1 MTQPTPSPSQSPAAT
16 DASVAWLVARAH
28 LSDDTAP
35 LAAAAADGG
44 ALVQALVAD
53 GRTPEAFRVIA
64 AALPP
69 REGVW
74 WAWVS
79 ARHATQLAA
88 SGGGEPAPPLTA
100 ALAAVEQ
107 WIANPDEDRRRAA
120 WNAGQAAGLE
130 SAAGCAAGAVFFT
143 SGSVAPPDVAPVPP
157 PAGIDRLLVGNA
169 VALAAAAHP
178 QHFEALAG
186 AYVAQG
192 LEVVKQLGGWD
203 KAITLSRDHFQAQHE
218 RHTRLSAPP
227 AGGPPV
233 TQPAG
238 R

>member
-1 MTQPTPSPSQSPAAT
+1 MTQPVSQPSAASDPSL
-16 DASVAWLVARAH
+16 AWLVERAQ
-28 LSDDTAP
+28 LPDDVAP
-35 LAAAAADGG
+35 LAAASADGG
-44 ALVQALVAD
+44 ALVQALVAN
-53 GRTPEAFRVIA
+53 GKTPEAFRVIA

-79 ARHATQLAA
+79 ARHAAQLAA
-88 SGGGEPAPPLTA
+88 EGKEPPAPVAA

-107 WIANPDEDRRRAA
+107 WIANPDDDRRRAA
-120 WNAGQAAGLE
+120 WAASQAAGLE
-130 SAAGCAAGAVFFT
+130 TAAGCAAGAVFFT
-143 SGSVAPPDVAPVPP
+143 SGSVAPADVTPIPP
-157 PAGIDRLLVGNA
+157 PAGIDRMLTGTAVG
-169 VALAAAAHP
+169 LAAAVHA

-186 AYVAQG
+186 AYIAQG

-203 KAITLSRDHFQAQHE
+203 KAITLSRDHFQAQQE
-218 RHTRLSAPP
+218 RHAQISTPP
-227 AGGPPV
+227 TGGAPV

>member
-1 MTQPTPSPSQSPAAT
+1 MTQPASSPTRPSTPT
-16 DASVAWLVARAH
+16 DPSVAWLVERAH
-28 LSDDTAP
+28 LSDDVAP
-35 LAAAAADGG
+35 LAAASADGA

-53 GRTPEAFRVIA
+53 GKMPEAFRVIA

-79 ARHATQLAA
+79 ARHATRLAA
-88 SGGGEPAPPLTA
+88 EGGEPPAALTA
-100 ALAAVEQ
+100 ALSAVEQ

-120 WNAGQAAGLE
+120 WAAAQAAGLE
-130 SAAGCAAGAVFFT
+130 TAAGCAAGAVFFT
-143 SGSVAPPDVAPVPP
+143 SGSVAPPDVTIVPP
-157 PAGIDRLLVGNA
+157 PAGIDRMLTGNA
-169 VALAAAAHP
+169 VGLAAAAHP

-186 AYVAQG
+186 AYMAQG

-203 KAITLSRDHFQAQHE
+203 KAIALSRDHFQAQQE
-218 RHTRLSAPP
+218 RHAASSMPP
-227 AGGPPV
+227 AGGAPA

>member
-1 MTQPTPSPSQSPAAT
+1 MTQPASGPTLSSTPADPSLE
-16 DASVAWLVARAH
+16 WLVERAH
-28 LSDDTAP
+28 LSDDVAP
-35 LAAAAADGG
+35 LVAAAADGG
-44 ALVQALVAD
+44 ELVQALVAD
-53 GRTPEAFRVIA
+53 GKTPEAFRVIA

-88 SGGGEPAPPLTA
+88 EGGEPPAPLTS

-120 WNAGQAAGLE
+120 WAAGQAAGLE
-130 SAAGCAAGAVFFT
+130 TAVGCAAGAVFFT
-143 SGSVAPPDVAPVPP
+143 SGSVAPADVTPVPP
-157 PAGIDRLLVGNA
+157 PAGIDRMLTGNA
-169 VALAAAAHP
+169 VGLAAAAHP
-178 QHFEALAG
+178 HHFEALAN
-186 AYVAQG
+186 AYIAQG

-203 KAITLSRDHFQAQHE
+203 KAIALSRDHFQAQQE
-218 RHTRLSAPP
+218 RHASSSMPP
-227 AGGPPV
+227 AGGPSV

>member
-1 MTQPTPSPSQSPAAT
+1 MTQPTSTESGSPVAT
-16 DASVAWLVARAH
+16 DASVAWLAERAH
-28 LSDDTAP
+28 LEEDAAA
-35 LAAAAADGG
+35 LAATSTDGG

-53 GRTPEAFRVIA
+53 GKTPEAFRVMA

-88 SGGGEPAPPLTA
+88 SGGEPAPPLAA

-107 WIANPDEDRRRAA
+107 WIANPDDDRRRAA
-120 WNAGQAAGLE
+120 WSAGQAAGLE
-130 SAAGCAAGAVFFT
+130 TAAGCAASAVFFT
-143 SGSVAPPDVAPVPP
+143 SGSVAPPDVTPVPP
-157 PAGIDRLLVGNA
+157 PAGINGLLVSNA

-186 AYVAQG
+186 AYIAQG

-203 KAITLSRDHFQAQHE
+203 KAVTLSRDYFQAQHE
-218 RHTRLSAPP
+218 RHTRLTAPP
-227 AGGPPV
+227 AGGTPV

>member
-1 MTQPTPSPSQSPAAT
+1 M
-16 DASVAWLVARAH
+16 AWLVARAH
-28 LSDDTAP
+28 LSDDVAP
-35 LAAAAADGG
+35 LAAASPDGA
-44 ALVQALVAD
+44 ALVQALVA
-53 GRTPEAFRVIA
+53 GGKTPEAFRVIA

-88 SGGGEPAPPLTA
+88 AGGEPPAPLAA
-100 ALAAVEQ
+100 ALTAVEQ

-120 WNAGQAAGLE
+120 WSAGQAAGLE
-130 SAAGCAAGAVFFT
+130 TAAGCAAGAVFFT
-143 SGSVAPPDVAPVPP
+143 SGSIAPPDVTPVPP
-157 PAGIDRLLVGNA
+157 PAGIDRMLTGNA
-169 VALAAAAHP
+169 VGLAAAVHP
-178 QHFEALAG
+178 EHFEALAG
-186 AYVAQG
+186 AYIAQG

-203 KAITLSRDHFQAQHE
+203 KAIALSRDHFQAQQE
-218 RHTRLSAPP
+218 RHAASSMPPTGGAP
-227 AGGPPV
+227 A

>member
-1 MTQPTPSPSQSPAAT
+1 MTQPSPSPARPSAAT
-16 DASVAWLVARAH
+16 DASVAWLVERAH
-28 LSDDTAP
+28 LADDVAP
-35 LAAAAADGG
+35 LAAASVDGG

-53 GRTPEAFRVIA
+53 GKTPEAFRVIA

-88 SGGGEPAPPLTA
+88 EGGEPPAPLAA
-100 ALAAVEQ
+100 ALSAVEQ
-107 WIANPDEDRRRAA
+107 WIANPDDDRRRAA
-120 WNAGQAAGLE
+120 WAAGQAAGLE
-130 SAAGCAAGAVFFT
+130 TAAGCAAGAVFFT
-143 SGSVAPPDVAPVPP
+143 SGSIAPADVTPVPP
-157 PAGIDRLLVGNA
+157 PAGIDRMLSGNA
-169 VALAAAAHP
+169 VGLAAAVHP

-186 AYVAQG
+186 AYIAQG

-203 KAITLSRDHFQAQHE
+203 KAIALSRDHFQAQQE
-218 RHTRLSAPP
+218 RHAASTTPP
-227 AGGPPV
+227 AGGAPV
-233 TQPAG
+233 TQRAG

>member
-1 MTQPTPSPSQSPAAT
+1 MTQSASTPSRPSTVVDP
-16 DASVAWLVARAH
+16 SVAWLVERAQ
-28 LSDDTAP
+28 LPEDVAP
-35 LAAAAADGG
+35 LAAASSDGA
-44 ALVQALVAD
+44 ALVQALVAE
-53 GRTPEAFRVIA
+53 GKTPEAFRVIA

-88 SGGGEPAPPLTA
+88 EGAEPPAKLAA

-107 WIANPDEDRRRAA
+107 WIASPDDDRRRAA
-120 WNAGQAAGLE
+120 WAAAQAAGLDT
-130 SAAGCAAGAVFFT
+130 AAGCAASAVFFT
-143 SGSVAPPDVAPVPP
+143 SGSVAPADVAPVPP
-157 PAGIDRLLVGNA
+157 PAGIDRMLAGNA
-169 VALAAAAHP
+169 VALAISVHP

-186 AYVAQG
+186 AYIAQG

-203 KAITLSRDHFQAQHE
+203 KAIALSRDHFQAQQE
-218 RHTRLSAPP
+218 RHAQISAPP
-227 AGGPPV
+227 TGGAPV

>member
-1 MTQPTPSPSQSPAAT
+1 MTQPASNPAQSSTPT
-16 DASVAWLVARAH
+16 DPSVAWLVERAH
-28 LSDDTAP
+28 LADDMAP
-35 LAAAAADGG
+35 LAAASADGG

-53 GRTPEAFRVIA
+53 GKTPEAFRVIA

-88 SGGGEPAPPLTA
+88 VGGEPPAPLGA

-120 WNAGQAAGLE
+120 WAAGQAAGLE
-130 SAAGCAAGAVFFT
+130 TAAGCAAGAVFFT
-143 SGSVAPPDVAPVPP
+143 SGSVAPADVTPVPP
-157 PAGIDRLLVGNA
+157 PPGIDRLLAGNA
-169 VALAAAAHP
+169 VGLAAAVHP
-178 QHFEALAG
+178 HHFEALAG
-186 AYVAQG
+186 AYIAQG

-203 KAITLSRDHFQAQHE
+203 KAIALSRDHFQAQQE
-218 RHTRLSAPP
+218 RHARSSMPP

-233 TQPAG
+233 TPPAG

>member
-1 MTQPTPSPSQSPAAT
+1 MTQPASSPAGPSAAT
-16 DASVAWLVARAH
+16 DPSVAWLVERAH
-28 LSDDTAP
+28 LEDDAAA
-35 LAAAAADGG
+35 LAATSPDGG

-53 GRTPEAFRVIA
+53 GKTPEAFRVMA
-64 AALPP
+64 VALPP

-88 SGGGEPAPPLTA
+88 RGGEPAPPLTA

-107 WIANPDEDRRRAA
+107 WIANPDDNRRRAA

-130 SAAGCAAGAVFFT
+130 TAAGCAASAVFFT
-143 SGSVAPPDVAPVPP
+143 SGSVAPPDVTPVPP
-157 PAGIDRLLVGNA
+157 PAGIDRLLVGTA

-186 AYVAQG
+186 AYIAQG

-203 KAITLSRDHFQAQHE
+203 TAVTLSREHFQAQHE
-218 RHTRLSAPP
+218 RHTQLTAPP
-227 AGGPPV
+227 PGGAPV

>member
-1 MTQPTPSPSQSPAAT
+1 MTQPTSGSARSSAAT
-16 DASVAWLVARAH
+16 DPSVAWLVERAH
-28 LSDDTAP
+28 LADDVAP
-35 LAAAAADGG
+35 LAAASADGA

-53 GRTPEAFRVIA
+53 GKTPEAFRVIA

-88 SGGGEPAPPLTA
+88 AGAEPPAPLAA

-107 WIANPDEDRRRAA
+107 WIANPDDDRRRAA
-120 WNAGQAAGLE
+120 WAAGQAAGLDT
-130 SAAGCAAGAVFFT
+130 AAGCAAGAVFFT
-143 SGSVAPPDVAPVPP
+143 NGSIAPADVTPVPP
-157 PAGIDRLLVGNA
+157 PAGIDRMLSGNA
-169 VALAAAAHP
+169 VGLAAAVHP
-178 QHFEALAG
+178 EHFEALAD
-186 AYVAQG
+186 AYIAQG

-203 KAITLSRDHFQAQHE
+203 KAITLSREHFQAQQE
-218 RHTRLSAPP
+218 RHSRTLAPP
-227 AGGPPV
+227 TGGAPV

>member
-1 MTQPTPSPSQSPAAT
+1 MTPATPSPAHSPTAT
-16 DASVAWLVARAH
+16 DASVAWLVERAH
-28 LSDDTAP
+28 LEDDAAA
-35 LAAAAADGG
+35 LAADAADGG

-53 GRTPEAFRVIA
+53 GKAPEAFRVMA
-64 AALPP
+64 VALPP

-88 SGGGEPAPPLTA
+88 SGGEPAPPLTA

-107 WIANPDEDRRRAA
+107 WIANPDDDRRRAA
-120 WNAGQAAGLE
+120 WDAGQAAGLE
-130 SAAGCAAGAVFFT
+130 TAAGCAASAVFFT
-143 SGSVAPPDVAPVPP
+143 SGSVAPPDVTPVPP
-157 PAGIDRLLVGNA
+157 PAGIDRFLVSNA

-186 AYVAQG
+186 AYIAQG

-203 KAITLSRDHFQAQHE
+203 KAITLSRDHFQAQQE
-218 RHTRLSAPP
+218 RHAVSSMPP

-233 TQPAG
+233 TQSAG

>member
-1 MTQPTPSPSQSPAAT
+1 MTQPASPAQSSTAT
-16 DASVAWLVARAH
+16 DPLVAWLVERAH
-28 LSDDTAP
+28 LSDDVAP
-35 LAAAAADGG
+35 LAAASADGG

-53 GRTPEAFRVIA
+53 GKSPEAFRVIA

-88 SGGGEPAPPLTA
+88 TGGKAPAPLAA

-107 WIANPDEDRRRAA
+107 WIANPDDDRRRAA
-120 WNAGQAAGLE
+120 WAASQAAGLE
-130 SAAGCAAGAVFFT
+130 TAAGCVAGAVFFT
-143 SGSVAPPDVAPVPP
+143 SGSVAPPDVTPIPP
-157 PAGIDRLLVGNA
+157 PAGIDGMLTGTAVG
-169 VALAAAAHP
+169 LAAAVHA

-186 AYVAQG
+186 AYIAQG

-218 RHTRLSAPP
+218 RHTQTSTPP
-227 AGGPPV
+227 TGGAPV

>member
-1 MTQPTPSPSQSPAAT
+1 MTQPASSPVRASTAIDP
-16 DASVAWLVARAH
+16 SVAWLVERAH
-28 LSDDTAP
+28 LSDDVAP
-35 LAAAAADGG
+35 LAAAVADGG
-44 ALVQALVAD
+44 ALVQALVAN
-53 GRTPEAFRVIA
+53 GKTPEAFRVIA

-88 SGGGEPAPPLTA
+88 VSGEPPAPLAA

-120 WNAGQAAGLE
+120 WAAAEAAGLE
-130 SAAGCAAGAVFFT
+130 TAAGCAAGAVFFT
-143 SGSVAPPDVAPVPP
+143 SGSVAPADVTPVPP
-157 PAGIDRLLVGNA
+157 PPGIDRLLAGNA
-169 VALAAAAHP
+169 VGLAVAVHP
-178 QHFEALAG
+178 HHFEALAG
-186 AYVAQG
+186 AYLAQG

-203 KAITLSRDHFQAQHE
+203 KAITLSRDHFQAQQE
-218 RHTRLSAPP
+218 RHAGSSTPP
-227 AGGPPV
+227 VGGAPV
-233 TQPAG
+233 TQRAG

>member
-1 MTQPTPSPSQSPAAT
+1 MTQPTSSPAVPPTTT
-16 DASVAWLVARAH
+16 DPSVAWLVARAH
-28 LSDDTAP
+28 LSDDVAP
-35 LAAAAADGG
+35 LAAASADGG
-44 ALVQALVAD
+44 ALVQALIA
-53 GRTPEAFRVIA
+53 GGKTPEAFRVIA

-79 ARHATQLAA
+79 ARHAAQLAA
-88 SGGGEPAPPLTA
+88 AGGAPPAPIAA
-100 ALAAVEQ
+100 ALTAVEQ

-120 WNAGQAAGLE
+120 WAAAQVAGLE
-130 SAAGCAAGAVFFT
+130 TAEGCAAGAVFFT
-143 SGSVAPPDVAPVPP
+143 SGSIAPADVTAVPP
-157 PAGIDRLLVGNA
+157 PAGIDRMLSGNA
-169 VALAAAAHP
+169 VGLAAAVHP

-186 AYVAQG
+186 AYIAQG

-203 KAITLSRDHFQAQHE
+203 KAITLSRDHFQAQQE
-218 RHTRLSAPP
+218 RHALITTPP
-227 AGGPPV
+227 PGGAPV

>member
-1 MTQPTPSPSQSPAAT
+1 MTQPASNPTAASTPADPSI
-16 DASVAWLVARAH
+16 AWLVARAQ
-28 LSDDTAP
+28 LPDDVAP
-35 LAAAAADGG
+35 LAATSADGA

-53 GRTPEAFRVIA
+53 GKTPEAFRVIA

-88 SGGGEPAPPLTA
+88 EGAEPPAKLAA

-107 WIANPDEDRRRAA
+107 WIANPDDDRRRAA
-120 WNAGQAAGLE
+120 WAASQAAGLE
-130 SAAGCAAGAVFFT
+130 TAAGCAAGAVFFT
-143 SGSVAPPDVAPVPP
+143 SGSIAPADVAPVPP
-157 PAGIDRLLVGNA
+157 PAGIDRMLTGNA
-169 VALAAAAHP
+169 VGLAVAVHP
-178 QHFEALAG
+178 EHFEALAG
-186 AYVAQG
+186 AYIAQG

-203 KAITLSRDHFQAQHE
+203 KAIALSRDHFQAQQE
-218 RHTRLSAPP
+218 RHALISAPP
-227 AGGPPV
+227 TSGAPA